1 MAHVL
6 SDQEICERYKKS
18 KDKKFEVMLMA
29 EIEEKTQDEI
39 IAILKKNH
47 VIVDDPKKPGR
58 PKKAQEDNKNAQT
71 DNKKAQEDNKKAQA
85 DNKKADIPEIVFT
98 LVADNLEKVSK
109 DIQREEA
116 ELSELYKQ
124 QRDMLGFL
132 KDNGILNQPDD
143 KQTVKE

>member
-6 SDQEICERYKKS
+6 SDQEICERYQKS

-29 EIEEKTQDEI
+29 EIEEKTQDDI

-47 VIVDDPKKPGR
+47 VIVDESKKPGR
-58 PKKAQEDNKNAQT
+58 PKKAPQEDNKT
-71 DNKKAQEDNKKAQA
+71 TKA

-98 LVADNLEKVSK
+98 LVADNLEKISK
-109 DIQREEA
+109 DIQTEEIK
-116 ELSELYKQ
+116 LSELYKQ

-132 KDNGILNQPDD
+132 KDNGILKQPDD
-143 KQTVKE
+143 KQTVKG

>member
-6 SDQEICERYKKS
+6 SDQEICERYQKS
-18 KDKKFEVMLMA
+18 KDKNFEVMLMA
-29 EIEEKTQDEI
+29 EIEEKTQDDI

-47 VIVDDPKKPGR
+47 VVVVDPKKPGR
-58 PKKAQEDNKNAQT
+58 PKKAQEDNK
-71 DNKKAQEDNKKAQA
+71 KAQA
-85 DNKKADIPEIVFT
+85 DDKKADIPEIVFT

-109 DIQREEA
+109 EIQTEEVK
-116 ELSELYKQ
+116 LSELYKQ

-132 KDNGILNQPDD
+132 KDNGIIKQPDD

>member
-1 MAHVL
+1 MAHIL
-6 SDQEICERYKKS
+6 SDQEICERYQKS

-29 EIEEKTQDEI
+29 DIEDKTQDEI

-58 PKKAQEDNKNAQT
+58 PKKAQEDNKT
-71 DNKKAQEDNKKAQA
+71 AQA

-109 DIQREEA
+109 DIQTEEVK
-116 ELSELYKQ
+116 LSELYKQ

-132 KDNGILNQPDD
+132 TDNGILKQPDD
-143 KQTVKE
+143 KQTGKD

>member
-29 EIEEKTQDEI
+29 EIEEKTQDDI

-47 VIVDDPKKPGR
+47 VVVDDPKKPGR
-58 PKKAQEDNKNAQT
+58 PKKAQEDNKN
-71 DNKKAQEDNKKAQA
+71 AQA

-109 DIQREEA
+109 DIQTEEVK
-116 ELSELYKQ
+116 LSELYKQ

-132 KDNGILNQPDD
+132 KDNGILKQPDD

>member
-1 MAHVL
+1 MEIKEVHMAHVL
-6 SDQEICERYKKS
+6 SDQEICERYQKS

-29 EIEEKTQDEI
+29 DIEDKDQDEI

-58 PKKAQEDNKNAQT
+58 PKKSQEDNKTVQV
-71 DNKKAQEDNKKAQA
+71 

-109 DIQREEA
+109 DIQTEEVK
-116 ELSELYKQ
+116 LSELYKQ

-132 KDNGILNQPDD
+132 KDNGILKQPDESV
-143 KQTVKE
+143 Q

>member
-6 SDQEICERYKKS
+6 SDQEICERYQKS

-29 EIEEKTQDEI
+29 EIEEKTQDDI
-39 IAILKKNH
+39 IAILKKNQ
-47 VIVDDPKKPGR
+47 VIVDEPKKPGR
-58 PKKAQEDNKNAQT
+58 PKKAPQEDNKT
-71 DNKKAQEDNKKAQA
+71 TQA

-98 LVADNLEKVSK
+98 LVADNLEQVSK
-109 DIQREEA
+109 DIQTEEVK
-116 ELSELYKQ
+116 LSELYKQ

-132 KDNGILNQPDD
+132 KDNGIIKQPDD

>member
-6 SDQEICERYKKS
+6 SDQEICERYQKS

-47 VIVDDPKKPGR
+47 VIVDEPKKPGR
-58 PKKAQEDNKNAQT
+58 PKKAQEDNKT
-71 DNKKAQEDNKKAQA
+71 AQA

-98 LVADNLEKVSK
+98 LVADNLEKISK
-109 DIQREEA
+109 DIQTEEVK
-116 ELSELYKQ
+116 LSELYKQ

-132 KDNGILNQPDD
+132 KDNGILKQPDD

>member
-6 SDQEICERYKKS
+6 SDQEICERYKKA

-29 EIEEKTQDEI
+29 DIEDKDQDEI

-58 PKKAQEDNKNAQT
+58 PKKSQEDNKTVQV
-71 DNKKAQEDNKKAQA
+71 

-109 DIQREEA
+109 DIQTEEVK
-116 ELSELYKQ
+116 LSELYKQ

-132 KDNGILNQPDD
+132 KDNGILKQPDD
-143 KQTVKE
+143 KQTGKE

>member
-1 MAHVL
+1 MAHIL
-6 SDQEICERYKKS
+6 SDQEICERYQKS

-29 EIEEKTQDEI
+29 DIEDKTQDEI

-58 PKKAQEDNKNAQT
+58 PKKAQEDNKT
-71 DNKKAQEDNKKAQA
+71 AQA
-85 DNKKADIPEIVFT
+85 DNKKADIPEIVFA

-109 DIQREEA
+109 EIQTEEVK
-116 ELSELYKQ
+116 LSELYKQ

-132 KDNGILNQPDD
+132 KDNGILKHPDD
-143 KQTVKE
+143 KQTGKD

>member
-29 EIEEKTQDEI
+29 EIEEKTQDDI

-47 VIVDDPKKPGR
+47 VVVDDPRKPGR
-58 PKKAQEDNKNAQT
+58 P
-71 DNKKAQEDNKKAQA
+71 KKAQEDNKKAQA

-98 LVADNLEKVSK
+98 LVADNLEQVSK
-109 DIQREEA
+109 DIQAEEVK
-116 ELSELYKQ
+116 LSELYKQ

-132 KDNGILNQPDD
+132 KDNGILKQPDD
-143 KQTVKE
+143 KQIVKE

>member
-1 MAHVL
+1 MAHIL
-6 SDQEICERYKKS
+6 SDQEICERYQKS

-29 EIEEKTQDEI
+29 DIEDKTQDEI

-58 PKKAQEDNKNAQT
+58 PKKSQEDNKT
-71 DNKKAQEDNKKAQA
+71 VQA

-109 DIQREEA
+109 DIQAEEVK
-116 ELSELYKQ
+116 LSELYKQ

-132 KDNGILNQPDD
+132 TDNGILKQPDD
-143 KQTVKE
+143 KQTGKD

>member
-6 SDQEICERYKKS
+6 SDQEICERYQKS

-29 EIEEKTQDEI
+29 DIEDKTQDEI

-47 VIVDDPKKPGR
+47 VIVEDPKKPGR
-58 PKKAQEDNKNAQT
+58 PKKAQEDNKT
-71 DNKKAQEDNKKAQA
+71 AQA

-109 DIQREEA
+109 DIQTEEVK
-116 ELSELYKQ
+116 LSELYKQ

-132 KDNGILNQPDD
+132 KDNGILKQPDD
-143 KQTVKE
+143 KQTGKE

>member
-6 SDQEICERYKKS
+6 SDQEICERYQKS
-18 KDKKFEVMLMA
+18 KDKNFEVMLMA

-58 PKKAQEDNKNAQT
+58 PKKAQEDNKIV
-71 DNKKAQEDNKKAQA
+71 QA

-98 LVADNLEKVSK
+98 LVADNLEKISK
-109 DIQREEA
+109 DIQTEEVK
-116 ELSELYKQ
+116 LSELYKQ
-124 QRDMLGFL
+124 QKDMLGFL
-132 KDNGILNQPDD
+132 KDNGILKQPDD

>member
-6 SDQEICERYKKS
+6 SDQEICERYQKS

-29 EIEEKTQDEI
+29 DIEDKTQDEI
-39 IAILKKNH
+39 IAILRKNH
-47 VIVDDPKKPGR
+47 VIVDDLKKPGR
-58 PKKAQEDNKNAQT
+58 PKKAQEDNKS
-71 DNKKAQEDNKKAQA
+71 AQA

-109 DIQREEA
+109 DIQTEEVK
-116 ELSELYKQ
+116 LSELYKQ

-132 KDNGILNQPDD
+132 KDNGILKQPDD
-143 KQTVKE
+143 KTGKD

>member
-6 SDQEICERYKKS
+6 SDQEICERYQKS

-29 EIEEKTQDEI
+29 EIEEKTQDDI

-47 VIVDDPKKPGR
+47 VIVDDLKKPGR
-58 PKKAQEDNKNAQT
+58 PKKAPQE
-71 DNKKAQEDNKKAQA
+71 

-109 DIQREEA
+109 DIQTEEVK
-116 ELSELYKQ
+116 LSELYKQ
-124 QRDMLGFL
+124 QKDMLGFL
-132 KDNGILNQPDD
+132 KDNGIIKQPDD

>member
-6 SDQEICERYKKS
+6 SDQEICERYQKS

-29 EIEEKTQDEI
+29 DIEDKTQDEI

-58 PKKAQEDNKNAQT
+58 PKKAQEDNKS
-71 DNKKAQEDNKKAQA
+71 AQA
-85 DNKKADIPEIVFT
+85 DNKKTDIPEIVFT

-109 DIQREEA
+109 EIQTEEVK
-116 ELSELYKQ
+116 LSELYKQ

-132 KDNGILNQPDD
+132 KDNGILKQPDD
-143 KQTVKE
+143 KQTGKE

>member
-6 SDQEICERYKKS
+6 SDQEICERYQKS

-29 EIEEKTQDEI
+29 DIEDKDQDEI

-58 PKKAQEDNKNAQT
+58 PKKSQEDNKTVQV
-71 DNKKAQEDNKKAQA
+71 

-109 DIQREEA
+109 DIQTEEVK
-116 ELSELYKQ
+116 LSELYKQ

-132 KDNGILNQPDD
+132 KDNGILKQPDESV
-143 KQTVKE
+143 Q

>member
-29 EIEEKTQDEI
+29 EIEEKTQDDI

-47 VIVDDPKKPGR
+47 VVVDDPKKPGR
-58 PKKAQEDNKNAQT
+58 P
-71 DNKKAQEDNKKAQA
+71 KKAQEDNKKAQA

-98 LVADNLEKVSK
+98 LVADNLEQVSK
-109 DIQREEA
+109 DIQTEEVK
-116 ELSELYKQ
+116 LSELYKQ

-132 KDNGILNQPDD
+132 KDNGIIKQPDD
-143 KQTVKE
+143 KQTVKG

>member
-6 SDQEICERYKKS
+6 SDQEICERYQKS

-47 VIVDDPKKPGR
+47 VIVNEPKKPGR
-58 PKKAQEDNKNAQT
+58 PKKAPQEDNKN
-71 DNKKAQEDNKKAQA
+71 AQA

-98 LVADNLEKVSK
+98 LVADNLEQVSK
-109 DIQREEA
+109 DIQAEEVK
-116 ELSELYKQ
+116 LSELYKQ

-132 KDNGILNQPDD
+132 KDNGIIKQPDE
-143 KQTVKE
+143 QIVKE